1 MEEVDVS
8 KDAQGMT
15 VCNVDCPRVSYIRLP
30 LSRVEGIKGIAL
42 YDGNCQLAAEE
53 DNARKRPIHS
63 PEGSHSDADKVLGEE
78 RKAVNKL
85 KRGPGEES
93 GVIAEQRNVGVDRK
107 VDHGVEGGRVE
118 RKGCRG
124 RCYTTRA

>member
-1 MEEVDVS
+1 MS

-15 VCNVDCPRVSYIRLP
+15 VCNVDCLRVSYIRLP

-42 YDGNCQLAAEE
+42 L
-53 DNARKRPIHS
+53 RRRLPIGGRGGQCVEGLRNS
-63 PEGSHSDADKVLGEE
+63 PEGSHSDADKVLGKE